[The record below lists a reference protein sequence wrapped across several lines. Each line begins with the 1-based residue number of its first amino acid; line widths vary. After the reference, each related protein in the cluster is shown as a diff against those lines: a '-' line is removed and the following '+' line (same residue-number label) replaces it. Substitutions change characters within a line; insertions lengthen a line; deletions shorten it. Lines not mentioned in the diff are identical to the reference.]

1 MTQREAA
8 EPRARGRLLKRCDA
22 TSQRSILSR
31 ARRPPPARHVD
42 DARTRRARDDRVD
55 ASTLRRA
62 SRRRLPLGRRVVP
75 LVSSNSA
82 RFCLPSSDPRTSRV
96 VRRRRRPLTS
106 PPLSEAAQRSLA
118 DVEAAVARAAA
129 DPVALASPSAPNQY
143 LPRFLR
149 ILVAPPPEPVRFPRA
164 PLNIKLAVMLLR
176 STYETVDAM
185 NIMPMDQFQIKFW
198 KARQAEW
205 EPYKFQYAPLVIEQ
219 GKLSDPLYF
228 DFISYVQCGSRRP
241 RDTQQRAGV
250 RRTLGGRG
258 HHHGRPTRRRVVGQ
272 QNTRSRCWRSASAYA
287 VYARCVSGLRGGDV
301 SGIPEPSDPTA
312 PDALERVV
320 RGMDAIVNAMVAKGY
335 ALKGAAAKVE
345 GDDARVRVYVSG
357 PANLW
362 GAQALAARGVS
373 PPNEYLGYALTG
385 FCRASRVRSAY
396 TARTTDTGTELEF
409 TLAA

>member
-1 MTQREAA
+1 M
-8 EPRARGRLLKRCDA
+8 
-22 TSQRSILSR
+22 
-31 ARRPPPARHVD
+31 
-42 DARTRRARDDRVD
+42 
-55 ASTLRRA
+55 
-62 SRRRLPLGRRVVP
+62 
-75 LVSSNSA
+75 
-82 RFCLPSSDPRTSRV
+82 
-96 VRRRRRPLTS
+96 
-106 PPLSEAAQRSLA
+106 
-118 DVEAAVARAAA
+118 EAAVARAAA
-129 DPVALASPSAPNQY
+129 DPVALASPSAPNQD
-143 LPRFLR
+143 LPGSSGVSLP
-149 ILVAPPPEPVRFPRA
+149 LPPEPVRFPRA

-228 DFISYVQCGSRRP
+228 DFISYVQCQVVAREIPNSARVFEERSGAEG
-241 RDTQQRAGV
+241 TTTVV
-250 RRTLGGRG
+250 RRDAALSDNKIL
-258 HHHGRPTRRRVVGQ
+258 PAVLAQRVGDV
-272 QNTRSRCWRSASAYA
+272 
-287 VYARCVSGLRGGDV
+287 VYARLRFGFEEETFP
-301 SGIPEPSDPTA
+301 GIPEPSDPTA

-335 ALKGAAAKVE
+335 ALKGGAAKVE

-385 FCRASRVRSAY
+385 FCRASGVRSAY
-396 TARTTDTGTELEF
+396 TARTTDTGTEVELI
-409 TLAA
+409 LAA